1 MHKAIDLKKYGNV
14 AIKGIL
20 NSNWLIIKQYRFFL
34 TTMGRFKET
43 VGCLPGK

>member
-20 NSNWLIIKQYRFFL
+20 NSNWLIIKQYRFFF
-34 TTMGRFKET
+34 TIMGAF
-43 VGCLPGK
+43 